1 MKSSNKIIETLVK
14 RLVLQEVIN
23 DSLIEILV
31 ESDIVGMDMLKERI
45 NSNIKKSDTLSYINE
60 KKEDTEKI
68 PYFGEAG
75 QA

>member
-23 DSLIEILV
+23 DSLIELLV
-31 ESDIVGMDMLKERI
+31 ESDIVDMDVLKERI
-45 NSNIKKSDTLSYINE
+45 NSNIKKSDTLSYINQ
-60 KKEDTEKI
+60 KEDTEKI